1 MFGEDQRSSCKYEEL
16 IGILPVHKWT
26 FEDHLLNTVQKFN
39 QKIHLGI
46 SRISRYMHQKKLRI
60 TRKAFVTI

>member
-1 MFGEDQRSSCKYEEL
+1 MFGEDQRSSCKYEEFT
-16 IGILPVHKWT
+16 GILPGHKWT
-26 FEDHLLNTVQKFN
+26 FEDHVLNIVQKFN